1 MNLYLFLDY
10 CLFFEFLK
18 YKCSTISVSVK
29 RVRLTW
35 VYYILDYYLSPF
47 GLFVFVAFA
56 QVDVVQLDMGGDEWV
71 DK

>member
-10 CLFFEFLK
+10 CLFFELLN
-18 YKCSTISVSVK
+18 YECSTISVSVK

-35 VYYILDYYLSPF
+35 VYYTLDYYLSPF
-47 GLFVFVAFA
+47 GLFVFVAVA
-56 QVDVVQLDMGGDEWV
+56 QVDVVQLDMGSDKWV